1 MTIHEGR
8 GGPQTTG
15 RRGPIHQGI
24 IPSYLLAKL
33 AESERYTQAAE
44 AARQTLIALAPAQRR
59 AQLQLSID
67 ENGALVATVEAAPNR
82 TISDAH
88 GAETLPGTVVRTED
102 EPTVADVAVNQAF
115 DGLGATFQMLLDAF
129 QRNSVDG
136 QGLPLDATVHYGSG
150 YDNAFWNGERMVF
163 GDGDGQVFQGFTGAT
178 SVIGH
183 ELGHGVVQYTAALE
197 YQGQPGALNESIA
210 DVFGAL
216 TEQHLQGQTADQ
228 ATWLIGAGI
237 FTPAVHGKALRSMLH
252 PGTAYD
258 DPELGKD
265 PQPADMSGYVK
276 TTDDNGGVHMNS
288 GIPNRAFALF
298 AVELGGHAWETAGS
312 VWYRALTGRLSSSAT
327 FAQFANATIRE
338 ADAVSAATGDAA
350 RMAWTSVGVIKAGVG
365 SATGSATGDERTSG

>member
-1 MTIHEGR
+1 MTIQESRSRAVAHL
-8 GGPQTTG
+8 
-15 RRGPIHQGI
+15 HQGI

-33 AESERYTQAAE
+33 AESERYSQAAE
-44 AARQTLIALAPAQRR
+44 AARQTLIAPAPAQHRS
-59 AQLQLSID
+59 QLRLSID
-67 ENGALVATVEAAPNR
+67 ENGSLVATVEAAPNR

-88 GAETLPGTVVRTED
+88 NTETLPGVVVRTED

-136 QGLPLDATVHYGSG
+136 KGLPLDATVHYGTD

-163 GDGDGQVFQGFTGAT
+163 GDGDGEVFRGFTGST
-178 SVIGH
+178 TVIGH
-183 ELGHGVVQYTAALE
+183 ELGHGVVQYTAGLE
-197 YQGQPGALNESIA
+197 YQGQPGALNESLA

-216 TEQHLQGQTADQ
+216 TEQHLLDQTADE
-228 ATWLIGAGI
+228 ASWLIGAGI

-276 TTDDNGGVHMNS
+276 TTEDNGGVHINS

-298 AVELGGHAWETAGS
+298 AVELGGKAWETAGS
-312 VWYRALTGRLSSSAT
+312 VWYRALSGGLSSSAT
-327 FAQFANATIRE
+327 FEQFAKATIKE
-338 ADAVSAATGDAA
+338 ADDVSTAVGDAA
-350 RMAWTSVGVIKAGVG
+350 RMAWASVGVIKA
-365 SATGSATGDERTSG
+365 TGDGRSAA